1 MKKLTFTLA
10 LIVLILNANAQSKKI
25 DTLRVALS
33 KAAQSDT
40 VRLKILREL
49 IRSYFISKPDSC
61 LLFAQEYYDMAV
73 KYKRVLD
80 QAQALNGMANSY
92 TTLGDYA
99 KGFSL
104 YFKSI
109 RLFESINNVPGVV
122 IEYSNIGSGYTQKQE
137 YLKALPYLQTALRK
151 WNAYLKTHKP
161 TNHTQKEERSVVL
174 LNIGEVFL
182 YTHQIDSAD
191 HYLQLSYADSKKN
204 NYVDLLGNIER
215 DLGEIEVARKHKDA
229 ALHYFRHS
237 IPISVTNDD
246 TEMLSVTYLSM
257 ANLYHLYKQ
266 QDSAEYYAQKAV
278 VAAAAQ
284 GFLQDVYNAEKVLY
298 AYYEEDHNLPQ
309 AYKYLKLSTA
319 TKDSLYSQD
328 KVKQLLSLD
337 FDEKQRLR
345 EIETNKAETR
355 NTIRFYVLLA
365 GVAILL
371 LLVIIFWVAN
381 KHRKKAYNLLQRQ
394 KQETDLQRTKV
405 EHTLEELSA
414 TQTQLVQSYNNITVL
429 SQIGKEITSTLD
441 LDTIL
446 NTVYQKVNQLMDASV
461 FGIGIFIPEEESIY
475 YRMAIEDGKRYTPY
489 RRKMDNKN
497 QLPVW
502 CIENNKEIFI
512 NNVRKEY
519 TNYIREYAEVIDA
532 TLDDGSRFKSPVSL
546 IYLPLTAEEKVIGLI
561 TVQSF
566 REDAY
571 TQRHLDILKTLASYT
586 SAALYNAS
594 SFEKLQTT
602 VNELQLTQKQLI
614 QSEKMASLG
623 ELTAGIAHEI
633 QNPLNFVNNFSE
645 VNKELLVELKE
656 QVDKGDLVEIK
667 AIANNLIENEE
678 KVNHHG
684 KRADF
689 IVKGMLQH
697 SRASTGEKQST
708 NINTLADEF
717 FKLSY
722 HGLRAKNKSFNSEM
736 TTHFDEKLPKV
747 TVVQQDIGRVL
758 LNLFNNAF
766 YAVNQKAK
774 TAGQG
779 YKPSVEV
786 STTKENGSILIKV
799 KDNGNGIPDVIKDKI
814 MQPFFTTKPTGE
826 GTGLGLSISYDIVVI
841 GHGGSI
847 EADSKENIGSEF
859 IIKLPTT

>member
-1 MKKLTFTLA
+1 MKRLTLTL
-10 LIVLILNANAQSKKI
+10 VLITLMLSAYAQSKKI

-33 KAAQSDT
+33 KATQPDT
-40 VRLKILREL
+40 VRLKILHEL
-49 IRSYFISKPDSC
+49 VRNYFISKPDSC
-61 LLFAQEYYDMAV
+61 LLFAQESYDIAV
-73 KYKRVLD
+73 KYKRVKD

-109 RLFESINNVPGVV
+109 RLFETLNDVPGVV
-122 IEYSNIGSGYTQKQE
+122 IEYSNIGSGYTEKQE
-137 YLKALPYLQTALRK
+137 YLKALPYLQTGLKK
-151 WNAYLKTHKP
+151 WTAYLKTHKP
-161 TNHTQKEERSVVL
+161 ANHTEKEEGPIL
-174 LNIGEVFL
+174 FLNIGEVFL

-237 IPISVTNDD
+237 IPYSVTNEDA
-246 TEMLSVTYLSM
+246 EMLSVTYLSI

-266 QDSAEYYAQKAV
+266 QDSAEYY
-278 VAAAAQ
+278 
-284 GFLQDVYNAEKVLY
+284 
-298 AYYEEDHNLPQ
+298 
-309 AYKYLKLSTA
+309 A

-337 FDEKQRLR
+337 FDEKQRLK
-345 EIETNKAETR
+345 EIEANKAETR

-365 GVAILL
+365 GLAILL
-371 LLVIIFWVAN
+371 LLVIIFWFAN
-381 KHRKKAYNLLQRQ
+381 KQRKRAYNLLQRQ

-405 EHTLEELSA
+405 EHTLEELNA

-446 NTVYQKVNQLMDASV
+446 NTVYQKVNELMDASV

-502 CIENNKEIFI
+502 CIENNKEVFI

-519 TNYIREYAEVIDA
+519 TNYISEYAEVIDA

-546 IYLPLTAEEKVIGLI
+546 IYLPLTVEEKVIGLI

-566 REDAY
+566 KEDAY

-586 SAALYNAS
+586 AAALYNAS

-656 QVDKGDLVEIK
+656 QVDKGDLVEIR

-678 KVNHHG
+678 KVSHHG

-722 HGLRAKNKSFNSEM
+722 HGLRAKDKSFNSEM
-736 TTHFDEKLPKV
+736 STHFDEKLPKV
-747 TVVQQDIGRVL
+747 PVVQQDMGRVL

-766 YAVNQKAK
+766 YAVNQKTK
-774 TAGQG
+774 TAGRD

-786 STTKENGSILIKV
+786 STAKENGSILIKV
-799 KDNGNGIPDVIKDKI
+799 KDNGNGISDAIKDKI

-826 GTGLGLSISYDIVVI
+826 GTGLGLSISYDIVVK

-859 IIKLPTT
+859 IIKLPAT